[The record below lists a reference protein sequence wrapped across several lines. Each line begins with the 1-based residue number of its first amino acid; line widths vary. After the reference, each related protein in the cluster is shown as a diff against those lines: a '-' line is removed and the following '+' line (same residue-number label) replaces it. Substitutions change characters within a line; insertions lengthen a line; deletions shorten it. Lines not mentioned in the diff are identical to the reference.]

1 MNVSS
6 HRITFEGPAD
16 LAIGVATAL
25 AEADGVE
32 LTSSDPIT
40 KVDDRTVRLG
50 VTLDGSLDAIAAA
63 VAALRADLP
72 SGATITVGSS

>member
-1 MNVSS
+1 MGVSS

-40 KVDDRTVRLG
+40 KVGDHAVRLG
-50 VTLDGSLDAIAAA
+50 VTLDGSTDAIAAV

-72 SGATITVGSS
+72 SGATITATQP